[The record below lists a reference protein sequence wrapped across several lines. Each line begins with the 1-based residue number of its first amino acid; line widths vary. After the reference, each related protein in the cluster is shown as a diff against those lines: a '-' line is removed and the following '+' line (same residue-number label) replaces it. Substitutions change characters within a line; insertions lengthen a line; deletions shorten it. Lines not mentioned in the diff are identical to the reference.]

1 MRIPLCTSQNFLT
14 ASFCCLEWASWD
26 PPLFACIVV
35 SIACVLAPAF
45 SLSINSL
52 KHDRADQIIAELG
65 RQGGTAEGGGGYNF
79 DKETQTDFI

>member
-1 MRIPLCTSQNFLT
+1 MHQSKVSD
-14 ASFCCLEWASWD
+14 SFILLFGVGIQGS
-26 PPLFACIVV
+26 PLFACIVV
-35 SIACVLAPAF
+35 SIACVLVPAY
-45 SLSINSL
+45 SLCINIL